1 LSAAN
6 NHRIAVLV
14 CAEAAED
21 LARLEEIVRAAPRL
35 RLVGSHLGY
44 AGIEEVAGDA
54 QPDVLLAQAGF
65 DSESDAPWIEAA
77 EQTGPAVL
85 LVAEGDLTAA
95 LRAMRGDESE
105 IRGVLPESASDIEI
119 TAAIEGVAAG
129 LLVIHPDVAGYVE
142 STAPV
147 ANDAAFQALS
157 PREAEILNLLAAGL
171 ANKEIAWQLK
181 ISEHTVKFHVA
192 SLFHKLN
199 ASTRAEAVA
208 IGARQGL
215 ILF

>member
-1 LSAAN
+1 MSAAN
-6 NHRIAVLV
+6 NRRIAVLV
-14 CAEAAED
+14 CAETAEE

-35 RLVGSHLGY
+35 RMVGSHLAY
-44 AGIEEVAGDA
+44 AGIGEVAGDV

-65 DSESDAPWIEAA
+65 DSENDAPWVAAA

-85 LVAEGDLTAA
+85 LVAESDFAAA
-95 LRAMRGDESE
+95 LTAMRGDESE
-105 IRGVLPESASDIEI
+105 IRGVLPESASDLEI

-142 STAPV
+142 PTAPV

-157 PREAEILNLLAAGL
+157 PREGEILNLLAAGL

-181 ISEHTVKFHVA
+181 ISEHTVKFHIV

>member
-1 LSAAN
+1 
-6 NHRIAVLV
+6 VLV

-35 RLVGSHLGY
+35 RMVGSHLGF
-44 AGIEEVAGDA
+44 AGIEDRAGNA
-54 QPDVLLAQAGF
+54 QAAVLLAQAGF
-65 DSESDAPWIEAA
+65 DSENDAPWVAA
-77 EQTGPAVL
+77 EHTGPTVL
-85 LVAEGDLTAA
+85 LVAEDDFAAA
-95 LRAMRGDESE
+95 LAAMRGDESE
-105 IRGVLPESASDIEI
+105 IRGVLPESASDLEI
-119 TAAIEGVAAG
+119 IAAIEGVAAG

-142 STAPV
+142 PTTPV

-157 PREAEILNLLAAGL
+157 PREGEILNLLAAGL

-215 ILF
+215 ILY